1 MNNNKELT
9 TSFSIK
15 QQLIINHINVG
26 IKILKEQRYTKSL
39 KENILRGMSV
49 SKSMIQSSKTEG
61 DLESGLF
68 VYGLLT
74 KYLEDNHNRL
84 LL

>member
-9 TSFSIK
+9 NSFSIK
-15 QQLIINHINVG
+15 QQLIINYIDVG

-39 KENILRGMSV
+39 KENILREMNV
-49 SKSMIQSSKTEG
+49 SKSMIQSSQTEG

-68 VYGLLT
+68 VYRLLT
-74 KYLEDNHNRL
+74 KYLEDNHYRL